1 MMKNMQWRLGLIAI
15 VIGLSVWAFYPPDS
29 KVKLGLDL
37 KGGVHL
43 VLRVKTDD
51 ALKVETDTT
60 VERLRDTLTRASVTF
75 SKIEATS
82 PTEFRAD
89 GITDDAAF
97 RTQAADA
104 ETVYDRSSE
113 TGGYSYRMKP
123 NVANQLRDE
132 TVTQALET
140 IERRV
145 NELGVAEPIVARY
158 GARDQILVQLPG
170 VSDVRRAKEI
180 IRSTAQLQ
188 LRLVDQ
194 GPFPSKE
201 AALQAF
207 NNALPADSELMPGKQ
222 EGSGAAGTAGSVYY
236 VVKKVSAV
244 AGNDLRNAQQS
255 LDEFNRPAVH
265 FTLKQD
271 AAVRFGSFTEANI
284 GRPMAII
291 LDGRVMSVATIQGR
305 ITDSGQIT
313 GITREEMLDQVI
325 TLKSGALP
333 ASMDYLEE
341 RTVGPSL
348 GQDSIR
354 AGVTASLA
362 GLALVVV
369 FMIFY
374 YKLTGLNAIVSIV
387 VNLLILL
394 GLMAAIPGH
403 HDASRC
409 RRVHPDD
416 RYGRRFERADLRADQ
431 RGTGHRA
438 WCSSGGERRLRPRV
452 VDDRRHA
459 RLVAH
464 RGTAAVAVRHRPD
477 SRVRRHAHHRTSV
490 QRVHRRLRVA
500 HDVRSGAVAP
510 ATGADTEYLRWKSF
524 TTPITTSSG
533 GGGTPSRCRSSW
545 SSRGRRSW

>member
-15 VIGLSVWAFYPPDS
+15 VIGLSVWAFYPPES

-222 EGSGAAGTAGSVYY
+222 EGSGAAGTASSAYY

-394 GLMAAIPGH
+394 GLMAAIPVTMTLPGVAGFILTIGMGV
-403 HDASRC
+403 DSN
-409 RRVHPDD
+409 VLI
-416 RYGRRFERADLRADQ
+416 FERIKEELATARGARAAVNAGFDRVWWTIVDTHVSSLIAALLLLQ
-431 RGTGHRA
+431 FGTGPIRGFA
-438 WCSSGGERRLRPRV
+438 VTLIIGLLSNVFTAVFVSRTMFEAVLARRQQAQTL
-452 VDDRRHA
+452 
-459 RLVAH
+459 
-464 RGTAAVAVRHRPD
+464 
-477 SRVRRHAHHRTSV
+477 S
-490 QRVHRRLRVA
+490 
-500 HDVRSGAVAP
+500 
-510 ATGADTEYLRWKSF
+510 
-524 TTPITTSSG
+524 I
-533 GGGTPSRCRSSW
+533 
-545 SSRGRRSW
+545 